1 MFTRLLQFFGIG
13 RPTTPLV
20 SVSSRARGKEKAH
33 LTLHSR
39 RDLDVPTEESGR
51 DKKDGEAAIDADV
64 VWAGR
69 DIIIPIANPGDVP
82 KWYRVTVTDLG
93 RSEYVI
99 YSPDFGEVS
108 ENDLMRLDPGAQT
121 EYTIQLQPDGSR
133 RHTTP
138 RVFHVYVSAFARESE
153 QSQRSIIRHN
163 RYEWVPDPAPE
174 QMAVEM
180 SPDAVDLRLWSKEA
194 RFNVAFTNGCYFPVS
209 VALRLVKQDE
219 NEKPLPNE
227 EPIVFE
233 VPGMIAP
240 HQRAEGEFRIPVS
253 RKPFEPFAVQAV
265 AETQVQGTND
275 VFDVPAEQPVSVR
288 YVPFLKVWKD
298 WALVGG
304 IAAILCWVIWDVP
317 MWWTTPILRVKLNFE
332 GAKPGELPPNVTTE
346 DLKIFLKPHT
356 AHDLPLGTAEIAL
369 PPAEK
374 KGTRAEYILRGY
386 PKRPLFCFRWNRR
399 MPFRLRF
406 DSKKLEAYNFESAK
420 KGELDYSQRRLFR
433 WEWVTTMERTIPLRP
448 RVAVRVNFALN
459 AITQNDKEIR
469 VIYIINGQEG
479 PPKVARVEGGK
490 AEPLEFDLTKEVPE
504 GQSCTLI
511 FKAQGDPSNQTA
523 DRKLIGVER
532 SVKPFNVTL
541 DFQKNPNVGYL
552 SIPSST
558 PLAVPFYYQVV
569 DATTGATLSEGASQ
583 GDATIARVNMKTAK
597 QPVKINI
604 FSPDRQLL
612 LKSDTATLEVGQTV
626 PFKDWSVP
634 LSPDGGSGN
643 GSPPSGG
650 KPEDLEP
657 IQPETGR

>member
-1 MFTRLLQFFGIG
+1 MFNRLLQFFGIG
-13 RPTTPLV
+13 RPPTPFV
-20 SVSSRARGKEKAH
+20 SVSSKGRGKEKAR
-33 LTLHSR
+33 LTLHAR
-39 RDLDVPTEESGR
+39 RDLDVPTEEAGR
-51 DKKDGEAAIDADV
+51 DQGAEVAIPADV

-69 DIIIPIANPGDVP
+69 DITIPVANPGDVP

-99 YSPDFGEVS
+99 YSSDFGKITEQ
-108 ENDLMRLDPGAQT
+108 DFIRLDPGAQT
-121 EYTIQLQPDGSR
+121 EFIIQLQPDGGR
-133 RHTTP
+133 RHTTS

-163 RYEWVPDPAPE
+163 RYEWAPDPRPE

-180 SPDAVDLRLWSKEA
+180 SPDVIDLRPWSKEA
-194 RFNVAFTNGCYFPVS
+194 RCNVAFTNGCYFPVS

-233 VPGMIAP
+233 VPGAIAP

-265 AETQVQGTND
+265 AEAQVQGTND
-275 VFDVPAEQPVSVR
+275 VFDITAEQPLLVR

-298 WALVGG
+298 WVMVGCL
-304 IAAILCWVIWDVP
+304 AVVLCWLIWDVP

-332 GAKPGELPPNVTTE
+332 GAPPGELPPNVTTD

-356 AHDLPLGTAEIAL
+356 ARDLPLGTAEIAV

-406 DSKKLEAYNFESAK
+406 DSKKLEAYDFEPAK
-420 KGELDYSQRRLFR
+420 KGELDYRQRRLFH
-433 WEWVTTMERTIPLRP
+433 WEWVTTLERTISLRP

-459 AITQNDKEIR
+459 DITQNDKEIR
-469 VIYIINGQEG
+469 VVYIINGQEG

-504 GQSCTLI
+504 GQSVTII

-532 SVKPFNVTL
+532 SKKPFNVTL
-541 DFQKNPNVGYL
+541 DFQKNPNIGYL

-558 PLAVPFYYQVV
+558 PIAVPFYYQVV
-569 DATTGATLSEGASQ
+569 DATSGETLSEGTSQ
-583 GDATIARVNMKTAK
+583 GEATMARVRMKAAK
-597 QPVKINI
+597 QAVKVNLY
-604 FSPDRQLL
+604 SPDRQLL

-634 LSPDGGSGN
+634 LSPEGGS
-643 GSPPSGG
+643 SEPSGER
-650 KPEDLEP
+650 PDDLEP
-657 IQPETGR
+657 INPDAGR